1 MMRRM
6 QVSKRSAP
14 LRSPAARLGS
24 NTTVTMPRA
33 ISWAH
38 ASLVTPGAASFSQ
51 AKSAWIAGASAKSRK
66 ACGAALEPGTMGPF
80 TSGRP

>member
-14 LRSPAARLGS
+14 PRSPAARLGS
-24 NTTVTMPRA
+24 NTTVTMLRA

-38 ASLVTPGAASFSQ
+38 ASLVTPESSFR
-51 AKSAWIAGASAKSRK
+51 WPK
-66 ACGAALEPGTMGPF
+66 APGYRAPRRSLEGLWAALEPGTMGPF